1 MRQILMF
8 QRGDHLTAV
17 TVPRTRIGTMRSS
30 RNNHPYVLVAISLI
44 GLAGCAALP
53 RTTAVA
59 APIVGTWIV
68 RDTMAP
74 FPYHMY
80 VFNADG
86 TMQQANPDAGDPHSS
101 DSDGKG
107 VWTAREN
114 RIVGRWVEITADR
127 TTHKYSGRTEI
138 SFEIHVNGDTL
149 TGTETVKIY
158 DANER
163 LTELPAG
170 PAFQGTRVTLP

>member
-1 MRQILMF
+1 MLSLLAMQ
-8 QRGDHLTAV
+8 GCSTS
-17 TVPRTRIGTMRSS
+17 PSRISGS
-30 RNNHPYVLVAISLI
+30 NPV
-44 GLAGCAALP
+44 
-53 RTTAVA
+53 
-59 APIVGTWIV
+59 VGAWFV
-68 RDTMAP
+68 KDVDAP

-86 TMQQANPDAGDPHSS
+86 TLQQANPDAGDPNSS

>member
-1 MRQILMF
+1 MKW
-8 QRGDHLTAV
+8 T
-17 TVPRTRIGTMRSS
+17 RSS
-30 RNNHPYVLVAISLI
+30 HPYVFVATCVI
-44 GLAGCAALP
+44 GLAGCAAIP
-53 RTTAVA
+53 HTAPA
-59 APIVGTWIV
+59 QAPIVGAWIIN
-68 RDTMAP
+68 DPMAP

-107 VWTAREN
+107 VWAARDG
-114 RIVGRWVEITADR
+114 RIVGRWMEITADR

-138 SFEIHVNGDTL
+138 SFEIGVAGDTL

-158 DANER
+158 DANEQ

-170 PAFQGTRVTLP
+170 PAFQGKRVTLP

>member
-1 MRQILMF
+1 MK
-8 QRGDHLTAV
+8 
-17 TVPRTRIGTMRSS
+17 
-30 RNNHPYVLVAISLI
+30 VAALSLI
-44 GLAGCAALP
+44 VFLLIALAGCETLPLKAA
-53 RTTAVA
+53 TS

-68 RDTMAP
+68 KDPMAP

-107 VWTAREN
+107 LWAARDGHF
-114 RIVGRWVEITADR
+114 VGRWAEITADR

-138 SFEIHVNGDTL
+138 SFEIHVDGDTL

-158 DANER
+158 DANEK

-170 PAFQGTRVTLP
+170 PPFQGRRITLP

>member
-1 MRQILMF
+1 MKI
-8 QRGDHLTAV
+8 TAV
-17 TVPRTRIGTMRSS
+17 SAGLLLVGLSGCDTMPRK
-30 RNNHPYVLVAISLI
+30 A
-44 GLAGCAALP
+44 
-53 RTTAVA
+53 A
-59 APIVGTWIV
+59 APASIIGAWIV
-68 RDTMAP
+68 KDPMAP

-107 VWTAREN
+107 VWAMRDG
-114 RIVGRWVEITADR
+114 RFVGRWAEITADR

-138 SFEIHVNGDTL
+138 SFEIHVDGDTL
-149 TGTETVKIY
+149 SGTESVKIY
-158 DANER
+158 DADEK

-170 PAFQGTRVTLP
+170 PAFQGKRVTLP